1 MILGFHASH
10 SIEKTYKITEILRNV
25 LATRRTRNP
34 CFVHSPPPQIW
45 PDWPPGRPG
54 QCWPCVDLVRTLC
67 RSRKKLVTLFLERS
81 ASNRIDLMSSIS
93 HDHPRAPS
101 SRAFSVPH
109 THSTALYFLR
119 WSGKRG
125 KPRIIENAKISI
137 HFSWFLRW
145 SGRRGKPRSIVKHG
159 FPYIFHYFFGE
170 LGSVGSPECMDFH
183 AIFVII
189 CLVEWEAWEA

>member
-1 MILGFHASH
+1 MLNDPGLPLKKFC
-10 SIEKTYKITEILRNV
+10 KITEILRNV
-25 LATRRTRNP
+25 MATMRTRNP
-34 CFVHSPPPQIW
+34 CFVHSPPRQIW

-54 QCWPCVDLVRTLC
+54 QCWPCADLVRTLC
-67 RSRKKLVTLFLERS
+67 RSRKKSVTLFPERS

-125 KPRIIENAKISI
+125 KPRIIENAQIS
-137 HFSWFLRW
+137 
-145 SGRRGKPRSIVKHG
+145 
-159 FPYIFHYFFGE
+159 YIFHDFFGGV
-170 LGSVGSPECMDFH
+170 GSVGS
-183 AIFVII
+183 
-189 CLVEWEAWEA
+189 LEAL